1 MPYKVQKDIEACS
14 TAEPFAVKK
23 QSDGKIMG
31 CHASREKANRQ
42 VAALYANEANMI
54 DQDFN
59 FEDSHLFELFLADGE
74 TEQSEDGLFWKDI
87 LKEGTW
93 SYRPGPGQKPIPIPL
108 KIVSG
113 HSETREEIGMA
124 DLVNAFEEGA
134 IDHVTVPTSHDD
146 KPQDNT
152 GYVRKLKVV
161 ERDGK
166 QVLRAGID
174 FTEPEIKG
182 KAARGTIANT
192 SSGIVFDYIKKDSG
206 KTYKAVLGHVALTN
220 KPWLNGMKPFGVAA
234 SEDYSEEEITTLMLE
249 DVVWDNSKSMT
260 WLRDSVHKSIQNQQ
274 PDSQCYVM
282 DVMPGRALVA
292 KLSNGGKQSNYVVPF
307 QIRNNEVKIAAQDRW
322 IGAAKEWVKASMDN
336 LNYWTGTTTGNVT
349 FPSITTSTTDFID
362 FGPMPESVKDANNTE
377 PNEGGKGMDSD
388 KSKERKEEKQETP
401 SDNPAPASLSDDAR
415 KELTDQ
421 LRTEFSEQ
429 YDGVAEENEKL
440 RKQVHEMKVKER
452 IEELKKLGLGE
463 HPGLLSEIQKLM
475 LADDGK
481 PALVLSEQDDGE
493 DKKVSLSAS
502 EIIERLIDAL
512 PKKDDKIV
520 LSEQALITEDENRPP
535 ATPDVDE
542 NTPVDE
548 RIDNFAEELGIANF
562 PKRETV
568 KTNTGGDA

>member
-1 MPYKVQKDIEACS
+1 MLE
-14 TAEPFAVKK
+14 T
-23 QSDGKIMG
+23 
-31 CHASREKANRQ
+31 
-42 VAALYANEANMI
+42 
-54 DQDFN
+54 DFN

-93 SYRPGPGQKPIPIPL
+93 SYRPGPGQKPIPVPL
-108 KIVSG
+108 KIVPG

-124 DLVNAFEEGA
+124 DLINAFEEGA

-206 KTYKAVLGHVALTN
+206 KAYKAVLGHVALTN

-249 DVVWDNSKSMT
+249 DVIWDNSKSMT

-307 QIRNNEVKIAAQDRW
+307 QIRNNEVKIASQDRW
-322 IGAAKEWVKASMDN
+322 IGAAKEWVRASMNN
-336 LNYWTGTTTGNVT
+336 LNYWVTANSTTENITWPTTTTG
-349 FPSITTSTTDFID
+349 TSQSNFDID
-362 FGPMPESVKDANNTE
+362 FGPMPESVIDADNTE

-401 SDNPAPASLSDDAR
+401 SDNPAPASLSNETR
-415 KELTDQ
+415 KELTEQ
-421 LRTEFSEQ
+421 LRSELSEQ

-440 RKQVHEMKVKER
+440 RKQVHEMRVKER
-452 IEELKKLGLGE
+452 VEELKKEGFGE

-481 PALVLSEQDDGE
+481 PALILSEQDDGE

-502 EIIERLIDAL
+502 QIIERLIDAL
-512 PKKDDKIV
+512 PKKDGKII

-535 ATPDVDE
+535 VKPDVDDD
-542 NTPVDE
+542 TPVE
-548 RIDNFAEELGIANF
+548 EKIDKFAEELGIANF
-562 PKRETV
+562 PKREKV
-568 KTNTGGDA
+568 TNSGGDS